1 MKLTNKFIIGWWVM
15 LLIVFGIILIAR
27 FDNFASD
34 TLILFDYIIL
44 ILMFILVFLPLYSE
58 MSMFGFSL
66 KREIESVEESVNDLK
81 SLIISN
87 TNSNVVYF
95 NADPQLTEAQRVQ
108 LMKNFQAPSAG
119 NFESAVHAEERAI
132 QEFIAEEKTVV
143 NFFAIR
149 YLLEKE
155 IRRIAVNHISDPN
168 KKTVLELVKN
178 LGQRGV
184 FEPSLQNAILEV
196 WSITSNVMQ
205 GVEIGEKDE
214 SFIESIGMPLLQRL
228 KDLS

>member
-1 MKLTNKFIIGWWVM
+1 MKFTNKFIIGWWIM
-15 LLIVFGIILIAR
+15 LLIAFGIIIIAR
-27 FDNFASD
+27 FDHFASN

-44 ILMFILVFLPLYSE
+44 ILLFILVFLPLYSE

-81 SLIISN
+81 SLVISN

-95 NADPQLTEAQRVQ
+95 NADPQLTEEQRAQLKRSLEV
-108 LMKNFQAPSAG
+108 PDG
-119 NFESAVHAEERAI
+119 NSFESAIHREESAI
-132 QEFIAEEKTVV
+132 HEFISAEKTAV

-168 KKTVLELVKN
+168 KKPILQLVKTI
-178 LGQRGV
+178 GQQGV
-184 FEPSLQNAILEV
+184 FEPDMQNAILEV
-196 WSITSNVMQ
+196 WSITSGAMH
-205 GVEIGEKDE
+205 GEEVGEADE
-214 SFIESIGMPLLQRL
+214 SFVQSIGLPLLQRL
-228 KDLS
+228 KGIS

>member
-1 MKLTNKFIIGWWVM
+1 MKFTNKFIIGWWIM

-27 FDNFASD
+27 FDHFTSN

-44 ILMFILVFLPLYSE
+44 ILLFILVFLPLYSE

-81 SLIISN
+81 SLVISN

-95 NADPQLTEAQRVQ
+95 NADPQLTEEQRAQLKRSLEVRD
-108 LMKNFQAPSAG
+108 G
-119 NFESAVHAEERAI
+119 NSFESAVHTEESAI
-132 QEFIAEEKTVV
+132 HEFISAEKTVI

-155 IRRIAVNHISDPN
+155 IRRIAVDHISDPN
-168 KKTVLELVKN
+168 KKPVLQLVKT
-178 LGQRGV
+178 LSQQGI
-184 FEPSLQNAILEV
+184 FEPNMLNAILEV
-196 WSITSNVMQ
+196 WSITSAAMH
-205 GVEIGEKDE
+205 GEDIGEADE
-214 SFIESIGMPLLQRL
+214 NFVESVGQPLLHRL
-228 KDLS
+228 KGIL

>member
-1 MKLTNKFIIGWWVM
+1 MKFTNKFIIGWWIM

-44 ILMFILVFLPLYSE
+44 VLLFILVFLPLYTE

-66 KREIESVEESVNDLK
+66 KREIESVEESVKDLQ
-81 SLIISN
+81 SLVISN
-87 TNSNVVYF
+87 TNSNIVYF
-95 NADPQLTEAQRVQ
+95 NADPQLTEEQRAQ
-108 LMKNFQAPSAG
+108 LMRSFQAPSAG
-119 NFESAVHAEERAI
+119 NFESAVHTEERAI
-132 QEFIAEEKTVV
+132 QEFISKEKTVV

-178 LGQRGV
+178 LGQQGV
-184 FEPSLQNAILEV
+184 FEPNTLNAILEV
-196 WSITSNVMQ
+196 WSITSNAMH

-214 SFIESIGMPLLQRL
+214 NFLGSIGMPLLQRL